1 MKHSGESIKH
11 RQTPRWFGFAAASV
25 LAVTLAGCGGG
36 SSDPVVAPPAATTVA
51 SAIAAASAV
60 GSNDTSTNSSASF
73 TVLQDAGLPSV
84 TVNSP
89 PVVNFTVFSDGA
101 VKTGLTNSNVRFA
114 IAKLVPGVNGEPDQ
128 WVNYISAVKAANP
141 IVGPIGAP
149 VMNSAPQAGTD
160 SNSDAARLVFNQDGY
175 YTYTFKTDITKIAGV
190 AYEPNLTHRVAIQ
203 LSYKNAAGEDVKVN
217 PYYDF
222 TLDKDGKSVTVTDPA
237 KTRKMTDVASCNG
250 CHDKLALHGGGR
262 VDTQYCVMC
271 HNPGTIDPESGENLN
286 LSTMVHKIHAGK
298 YLKAKTGKDYTIWG
312 YNDSKHD
319 YAEVAFPGNVRNC
332 AACHSADTAAKK
344 ALTPQGDNWKTTPS
358 KGACLTCHQ
367 SDAGSPWANVHLTLL
382 KLGATEAAVSN
393 TSCAGCHAVDKAQST
408 EKAHWVQELANTAL
422 YENKIESAT
431 LTTKPTATTDGVL
444 TVKYAVVNPATGVAY
459 DLREGCA
466 AGSTIDDAGTSITK
480 CNTNYRW
487 YTSSPVGKV
496 QDKFGT
502 IGFTL
507 ATNTFTQTTDDTT
520 DTTSGIGNS
529 GTGYLGVDDGTH
541 HYTLKLKVPKGAH
554 GNARIVMLGSVA
566 ETRLDPLTRAQS
578 GVVPPVGFSDIAL
591 VPVKNGIYEFDLDTG
606 KKSTKPRREIVSN
619 DKCNVCHGVLGI
631 PIDPTAGATIFHSGV
646 RNNSESCE
654 VCHNWARAGSY
665 TAMADGSS
673 FNESWNA
680 KRMIHGIHSGG
691 SVKRTYPFTHGNNFV
706 GEFGKNGVLLAD
718 GVTKLQASGG
728 AEVLNFSAEVAYP
741 QDMNNCNACHV
752 NESWKQNKAVLGSAL
767 VSSSLSKSSSGVY
780 TNPGLDKFLASG
792 ACVGQSGSKSDG
804 TLKCVSVDYLKL
816 PVVSPKAAVC
826 TSCHD
831 SFGVQTHVTSPGG
844 ATFGTLTQ
852 GDLFAGKVLE
862 TCDGCHAPGST
873 IAPIDVKHILK

>member
-1 MKHSGESIKH
+1 MKQLGQSIKYRH
-11 RQTPRWFGFAAASV
+11 TPHWFGFAAASV

-128 WVNYISAVKAANP
+128 WVNYINVTKAAVPGFGPGGVPKLSSAV
-141 IVGPIGAP
+141 
-149 VMNSAPQAGTD
+149 QATTD
-160 SNSDAARLVFNQDGY
+160 SNADPARLVYNNDGY
-175 YTYTFKTDITKIAGV
+175 YTYTFKTDITNIAGV

-203 LSYKNAAGEDVKVN
+203 LSYKNAAGDDVKVN
-217 PYYDF
+217 PYFDF
-222 TLDKDGKSVTVTDPA
+222 TLVNGKSVPVTDPA
-237 KTRKMTDVASCNG
+237 KTRKMTDVGSCNG

-271 HNPGTIDPESGENLN
+271 HNPGTTDPESGENLN

-298 YLKAKTGKDYTIWG
+298 YLKAKTGNDYTIWG
-312 YNDSKHD
+312 YNNSKND

-367 SDAGSPWANVHLTLL
+367 SDAGSPWANIHLTTL
-382 KLGATEAAVSN
+382 KLGATAQAVSN
-393 TSCAGCHAVDKAQST
+393 TTCAGCHADGKAQST
-408 EKAHWVQELANTAL
+408 EKAHWLQELANTAL

-431 LTTKPTATTDGVL
+431 LTTKPTATTNGVL

-466 AGSTIDDAGTSITK
+466 SSTTQKDDGGTLIGK
-480 CNTNYRW
+480 ICNTNYRW
-487 YTSSPVGKV
+487 NVTGGAP

-520 DTTSGIGNS
+520 NTTS

-541 HYTLKLKVPKGAH
+541 HYTLKLSVPKGAH

-578 GVVPPVGFSDIAL
+578 GVVPPVGFSDMAL

-619 DKCNVCHGVLGI
+619 EKCNVCHGYLGI

-654 VCHNWARAGSY
+654 ACHNWARAGGY

-706 GEFGKNGVLLAD
+706 GAFGKNGLLLAD
-718 GVTKLQASGG
+718 GVTPLQSSGG
-728 AEVLNFSAEVAYP
+728 AQVLNFSAEVAYP

-752 NESWKQNKAVLGSAL
+752 NDSWKQNKAVLGSAL
-767 VSSSLSKSSSGVY
+767 VSNSTGMNAAKTLY
-780 TNPGLDKFLASG
+780 TNPGINLFVASG
-792 ACVGQSGSKSDG
+792 ACVGQTGSVAGLD
-804 TLKCVSVDYLKL
+804 LKCTSTDFLKL

-826 TSCHD
+826 TACHD
-831 SFGVQTHVTSPGG
+831 SLGVQAHVTSTGG

-862 TCDGCHAPGST
+862 TCDGCHAPGSNV
-873 IAPIDVKHILK
+873 APIDVKHILK